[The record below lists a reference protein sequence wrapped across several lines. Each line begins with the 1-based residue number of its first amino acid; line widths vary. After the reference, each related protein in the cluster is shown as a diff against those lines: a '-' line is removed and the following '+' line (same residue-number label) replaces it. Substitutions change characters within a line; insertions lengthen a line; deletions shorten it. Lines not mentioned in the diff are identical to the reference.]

1 MIIGHGTIAHA
12 LTDRSDRTY
21 FASGVS
27 NSRETD
33 ERAYDRERNLLIN
46 QSEARRLVYFSS
58 LAVFYEDTRYTKHKL
73 EMEALV
79 KKFPKYTIIR
89 LGLAAW
95 GTNPNT
101 LINIV
106 KGQVAR
112 GEPYSVWPVFRYV
125 LEEAE
130 FQHWVNL
137 IPEWNCEMNLTG
149 QRMSAKAIIDKYVLG
164 GCP

>member
-33 ERAYDRERNLLIN
+33 ESAYDREKKLLLE
-46 QSEARRLVYFSS
+46 QPKSRRLVYFST
-58 LAVFYEDTRYTKHKL
+58 LAVFYEETRYTAHKR
-73 EMEALV
+73 EMEAEV
-79 KKFPKYTIIR
+79 KKFPLYTIIR

-106 KGQVAR
+106 KNQINR
-112 GEPYSVWPVFRYV
+112 GEPYAVWPVYRYV
-125 LEEAE
+125 LEEVE
-130 FQHWVNL
+130 FQHWVDM
-137 IPEWNCEMNLTG
+137 IPDWNCEMNLTG
-149 QRMSAKAIIDKYVLG
+149 QKMSAKAIIDKYVLG
-164 GCP
+164 GCT